1 MTDSSIAA
9 RNSAT
14 TVGLALMYEL
24 IASRQVSVP
33 FGNSCWFGWMI
44 VAPSPS
50 ATWVNGATMTAAW
63 TRPWESAAGICGNGI
78 AIWWMLCG
86 SMPACLA
93 STWTDSEFSEVS
105 WTSATFLPARS
116 LMLVI
121 PEPLAATS
129 TVVSF
134 AGLVGSLPS
143 TVDTH
148 LTPTPLELRLTAP
161 GW

>member
-1 MTDSSIAA
+1 M
-9 RNSAT
+9 
-14 TVGLALMYEL
+14 
-24 IASRQVSVP
+24 P
-33 FGNSCWFGWMI
+33 FGNRTWFGWVST

-50 ATWVNGATMTAAW
+50 AVCVNGATMTAAC
-63 TRPWESAAGICGNGI
+63 TRPWASAAGICGNGI

-93 STWTDSEFSEVS
+93 STMTDSEFSEVS
-105 WTSATFLPARS
+105 CTSATFLPARS
-116 LMLVI
+116 FTRVM

-129 TVVSF
+129 TVVSS

-148 LTPTPLELRLTAP
+148 LTPTPLELRLISTGRGDEAELL
-161 GW
+161 GAAGHGRLDGDRAGLRRRR